1 MSKIYVLL
9 AIFANL
15 ILALACNSGQPSKEQ
30 LVGTWKHPIQI
41 GAISIND
48 SEEATPLYNNEIFT
62 FNGDG
67 TFVFGEYGESS
78 TLYEVQG
85 NWKLSDDKK
94 RIEFSYETGETSSI
108 DIREFDGT
116 SFVTTSM
123 EGNDFKFTKE

>member
-1 MSKIYVLL
+1 MRKIYVLF
-9 AIFANL
+9 AIL
-15 ILALACNSGQPSKEQ
+15 ILAIACNSVQPSSEQ
-30 LVGTWKHPIQI
+30 LVGTWKHPILI

-48 SEEATPLYNNEIFT
+48 SEEAIPVYNNEIFT
-62 FNGDG
+62 FYGDG

-123 EGNDFKFTKE
+123 EGNDFKYTRE

>member
-1 MSKIYVLL
+1 MRKIYVLL

-48 SEEATPLYNNEIFT
+48 SEEATPMYNNEIFK
-62 FNGDG
+62 FNEDG
-67 TFVFGEYGESS
+67 TFVFGEYGDSL
-78 TLYEVQG
+78 LYEVEG
-85 NWKLSDDKK
+85 NWKLSNDKK
-94 RIEFSYETGETSSI
+94 RIEFSYENGETYSI

-116 SFVTTSM
+116 SFITTSW